1 MMQSNFLEGDH
12 GAAFGMGQG
21 GSETFRSVDLA
32 VRPLADLFES
42 AVVSDGAGGEG
53 VAMDGIM
60 GDGGGGCLEVE

>member
-1 MMQSNFLEGDH
+1 
-12 GAAFGMGQG
+12 MGQG

-32 VRPLADLFES
+32 VGPLADLFEA